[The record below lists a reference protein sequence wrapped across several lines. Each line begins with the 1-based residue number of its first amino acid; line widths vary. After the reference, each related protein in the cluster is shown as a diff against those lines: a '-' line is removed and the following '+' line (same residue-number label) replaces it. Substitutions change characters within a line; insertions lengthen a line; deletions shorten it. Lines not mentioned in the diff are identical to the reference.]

1 MVTSIQLNENVKKA
15 LDGMKETGKE
25 TYEEIIVK
33 MMKRFEEQKRK
44 QKELLIEGCKEMA
57 EDSLRI
63 TKEFKAVDAE
73 IDWEWNEN

>member
-25 TYEEIIVK
+25 TYEDVIVK
-33 MMKRFEEQKRK
+33 MMKKFEEQKRK
-44 QKELLIEGCKEMA
+44 QRELLIEGCKEMA

-63 TKEFKAVDAE
+63 TREFETADAE
-73 IDWEWNEN
+73 IDWEWNET